1 MIFCLQKITV
11 SRLKGSA
18 YLAMKIEYF
27 ECFQMLAK
35 YRNFSEAAENLYM
48 SQSSLSKKIM
58 ELENRLGGQ
67 LFIRKKYEVVLS
79 PFGEQMLNYINSI
92 VEDYNILCTAAE
104 NYNLNRQKSFR
115 VATFLNAAQSG
126 LMDFITQFEAGEK
139 NFYVETVEKS
149 HGKLKQMLISHQVD
163 VCYAYADLL
172 GSFSDYKKILIRRD
186 SLVLVANCEYAKLKG
201 WKNAISLSDCKNE
214 RFCFPREDR
223 EMFLY
228 FLSTCKENGFTP
240 ELTLSDV
247 RLETVKKYVQLGM
260 RCTLQMEH
268 YANAVFSGDEFLILP
283 IKGNPVMD
291 LAMYVNTVGESVM
304 KDAFVKE
311 SIAFFSGSSE

>member
-1 MIFCLQKITV
+1 
-11 SRLKGSA
+11 
-18 YLAMKIEYF
+18 MKIEYF

-79 PFGEQMLNYINSI
+79 PFGEQMSNYINNI
-92 VEDYNILCTAAE
+92 VENYNILCSAAE

-126 LMDFITQFEAGEK
+126 LMDFITGFEASEK
-139 NFYVETVEKS
+139 NLYVETIEKS
-149 HGKLKQMLISHQVD
+149 HGKLKQMLISRQVD
-163 VCYAYADLL
+163 VCYAYAELMGD
-172 GSFSDYKKILIRRD
+172 FSDYKKILIRREP
-186 SLVLVANCEYAKLKG
+186 LVLVANCEYAKSRG
-201 WKNAISLSDCKNE
+201 WETSVSLSECSDE

-228 FLSTCKENGFTP
+228 FLANCRSNGFTP

-260 RCTLQMEH
+260 RCTLQMRC
-268 YANAVFSGDEFLILP
+268 YAHAVFSESEFRILD
-283 IKGNPVMD
+283 IEGNPAMN
-291 LAMYVNTVGESVM
+291 LAMYVNTARESVV
-304 KDAFVKE
+304 KDIFVKE
-311 SIAFFSGSSE
+311 SITYFSEAIM